1 MCAAK
6 LMKPPASGVRVRMYR
21 HGFGDCFLLAF
32 KGKNGKARYM
42 LIDCGLHHVEKD
54 NVKTIQ
60 DLAKELKAATGG
72 RLHVVVLTHEHTDH
86 ISGFQHAMDIF
97 KGNDFKIDD
106 VWLSWAESLNDSVAK
121 DLRDAYD
128 KKLALVGHALTSMDE
143 ADPALAAGIRGLPSV
158 GELLAADGSLT
169 TTEAL
174 KGLRKL
180 RKERYCRPERGPLSI
195 RGVKGIRAYVLGPP
209 RDINFIKKDSKKSE
223 QYHLDAYPGEELA
236 FRSAVMTRA
245 GADAGAEPEL
255 EQRCAPF
262 QKSYRRP
269 YDHERVA
276 PFLGETYLGQGDEW
290 RKIEGAWLEQAGD
303 LALHLESHRNNTS
316 LVLAIEIVKSGDVL
330 LFPGDAQYGNW
341 LSWQDLE
348 WGEGS
353 KKVKATDLLKRTVLY
368 KVGHHGSHNAT
379 LAAKGL
385 KLMTSPRLAAM
396 IPVDEA
402 FAATQGKLDDD
413 GKPKGWKMPFG
424 PLHEDLVKRTR
435 GRVLQADKECPAA
448 STLTEL
454 TQKEREAF
462 KEATSGSGKNFL
474 EYVVLEQE

>member
-1 MCAAK
+1 
-6 LMKPPASGVRVRMYR
+6 MKPPASGVKVRMYR

-32 KGKNGKARYM
+32 KGKDGKARYM

-121 DLRDAYD
+121 ELRDAYD
-128 KKLALVGHALTSMDE
+128 KKLALVGHALTSMDQV
-143 ADPALAAGIRGLPSV
+143 DPSLAAGIRGLPSA
-158 GELLAADGSLT
+158 GELLGVGGSLT

-174 KGLRKL
+174 KALRKF
-180 RKERYCRPERGPLSI
+180 RKERYLRPDRGPLSI
-195 RGVKGIRAYVLGPP
+195 RGVKGIRVHVLGPP
-209 RDINFIKKDSKKSE
+209 RDIKFIKKDSKKSE
-223 QYHLDAYPGEELA
+223 QYHLDAYPGEARA
-236 FRSAVMTRA
+236 FHSAVMTHA
-245 GADAGAEPEL
+245 GAGGADPEL
-255 EQRCAPF
+255 ERRCAPF
-262 QKSYRRP
+262 DKSYRRP
-269 YDHERVA
+269 YGHGKVA
-276 PFLGETYLGQGDEW
+276 GFLGETYLGEGGEW

-341 LSWQDLE
+341 LSWQNLE
-348 WGEGS
+348 WGSGN
-353 KKVKATDLLKRTVLY
+353 KKVKATDLLERTVLY

-385 KLMTSPRLAAM
+385 KLMKSPHLVAM
-396 IPVDEA
+396 IPVCEA
-402 FAATQGKLDDD
+402 FAATQGKLDDN
-413 GKPKGWKMPFG
+413 GKPKGWDMPFG
-424 PLHEDLVKRTR
+424 PLYDDLETRTR
-435 GRVLQADKECPAA
+435 GRILQADKDCPAS

-454 TQKEREAF
+454 TQEERTAF
-462 KEATSGSGKNFL
+462 KKATKGSGKDYL
-474 EYVVLEQE
+474 EYVVLERE